1 MPSELKP
8 DPPAGMGKIITVQ
21 PGDAE
26 WISTMLV
33 GAAERWER
41 VRFAIDDGGVKIA
54 VGRGAWTPAIG
65 QQL

>member
-1 MPSELKP
+1 
-8 DPPAGMGKIITVQ
+8 MGKIITVQ